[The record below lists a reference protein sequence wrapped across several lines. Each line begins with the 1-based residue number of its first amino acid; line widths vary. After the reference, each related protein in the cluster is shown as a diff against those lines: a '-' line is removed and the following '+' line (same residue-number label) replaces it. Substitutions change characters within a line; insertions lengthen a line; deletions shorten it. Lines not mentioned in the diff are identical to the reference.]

1 MESIAVFKVQQ
12 IRMLDSKPIE
22 DTYVYEKDI
31 TIHDRE
37 VRKEVLKPR

>member
-22 DTYVYEKDI
+22 DTYV
-31 TIHDRE
+31 R
-37 VRKEVLKPR
+37 VRKGYYNT